1 MQESLCTPEEWKEG
15 QAAIDAFK
23 ETFVTL
29 RDQVRTQFIG
39 QGVLVDDLLSA
50 LFAGGHVLLE
60 GVPGLGKTMLVR
72 TLSQAVQLGYERI
85 QCTPDLMPADIV
97 GCMTLI
103 ETDHGGHQLTYQQGP
118 VVSNFV
124 LVDEINRATPRTQ
137 SALLEAMQ
145 EGQVTVGTRTVPL
158 PQPNI
163 FIATQNPVE
172 QEGTYPLPEAQI
184 DRFMVKLLVRY
195 PDPADYHA
203 IIDNTT
209 GVTSPAIQ
217 AVISGEKILTMR
229 RWVRQVEI
237 SRPVLDYAVRLVVAT
252 QPEHTSLDLVKEAV
266 SLGVSPRGV
275 QSLVVMG
282 KVKALLDGRTSV
294 SCKDLQSVALAT
306 LRHRV
311 LLSYRAAAQRIT
323 QDQVVEAVLQS
334 TPTTGHSA

>member
-1 MQESLCTPEEWKEG
+1 MQEQQCTPQEFEQGK
-15 QAAIDAFK
+15 AAIGQFQ
-23 ETFVTL
+23 ETFAVL
-29 RDQVRTQFIG
+29 KDQVQKQFIG
-39 QGVLVDDLLSA
+39 QTDLVDGLLSA

-72 TLSQAVQLGYERI
+72 TLSQALQLSYERI

-118 VVSNFV
+118 VVANFV

-145 EGQVTVGTRTVPL
+145 EAQVTVGTKTVAL

-163 FIATQNPVE
+163 FVATQNPVE
-172 QEGTYPLPEAQI
+172 QEGTYPLPEAQV
-184 DRFMVKLLVRY
+184 DRFMIKLKVRY
-195 PDPADYHA
+195 PEPNDYHA
-203 IIDNTT
+203 IIDHTT
-209 GVTSPAIQ
+209 GVEMPKVE
-217 AVISGEKILTMR
+217 AVLTGEKILAMR
-229 RWVRQVEI
+229 QWVRQVEI

-252 QPEHTSLDLVKEAV
+252 QPEKSSVDLVKETV
-266 SLGVSPRGV
+266 TLGVSPRGV

-294 SCKDLQSVALAT
+294 SCQDIQAVALPT
-306 LRHRV
+306 LRHRIM
-311 LLSYRAAAQRIT
+311 LNYRAASQRID
-323 QDQVVEAVLQS
+323 QDQVVQTVLNAVPQ
-334 TPTTGHSA
+334 TTV

>member
-1 MQESLCTPEEWKEG
+1 MREPLATPEELKKG
-15 QAAIDAFK
+15 QAAIDGFR
-23 ETFVTL
+23 EGFTTL
-29 RDQVRTQFIG
+29 RDQVKTQFIG
-39 QGVLVDDLLSA
+39 QTALVDDLLSA

-60 GVPGLGKTMLVR
+60 GVPGIGKTMLVR
-72 TLSQAVQLGYERI
+72 TLSRALRLSYERI

-103 ETDHGGHQLTYQQGP
+103 ETDHGGHELTFQQGP

-172 QEGTYPLPEAQI
+172 HEGTYPLPEAQI

-195 PDPADYHA
+195 PEPTDYHA

-209 GVTSPAIQ
+209 GVQ
-217 AVISGEKILTMR
+217 DGEVRAVMSGEEILSLR

-252 QPEHTSLDLVKEAV
+252 QPEHTSLDLVKDAV
-266 SLGVSPRGV
+266 CLGVSPRGV

-282 KVKALLDGRTSV
+282 KVKALLDRRTSV
-294 SCKDLQSVALAT
+294 SCPDLRAVALPT

-311 LLSYRAAAQRIT
+311 MLNYRAAAQSIT
-323 QDQVVEAVLQS
+323 QDQVIEAVLKAVPE
-334 TPTTGHSA
+334 TAAAR